1 MFDDKL
7 IKLFKQWENTLRDCF
22 KYRIIVYGINYY
34 TPILPSIVDSSKA
47 KIIAYIDNDQK
58 NIGHYIND
66 KEIISLDEI
75 DKYEY
80 DYILIMGGDKE
91 LINNLINAGKISF
104 DKIFNFDRHCLIDS
118 DYNFYKKYYE
128 FVDSS
133 KEFEGFITGL
143 SYVEVGINTRLMKKN
158 FFNYGV
164 SSQDLFFDYNIMKY
178 ALKFENFRKNIKYAI
193 IGLPYYGFHYD
204 L

>member
-7 IKLFKQWENTLRDCF
+7 IKLFSQWEFTLRDCF

-47 KIIAYIDNDQK
+47 KIIVYIDNNAK
-58 NIGHYIND
+58 NIGGSINN

-118 DYNFYKKYYE
+118 DYNFYKNIGSLLI
-128 FVDSS
+128 V
-133 KEFEGFITGL
+133 
-143 SYVEVGINTRLMKKN
+143 VKN
-158 FFNYGV
+158 LKDLL
-164 SSQDLFFDYNIMKY
+164 QD
-178 ALKFENFRKNIKYAI
+178 
-193 IGLPYYGFHYD
+193 FHTWK
-204 L
+204 LA